1 MTGDDQPAASAADL
15 DWAVRVQ
22 RLEAEVA
29 GLRRAMAS
37 RGVIEQAKGVLA
49 ERLGCSPE
57 EAFTHL
63 STMSQRSNV
72 RLADVAASLLAS
84 MGTAGAAGSPASP
97 RTPDAAPSSDRPPDG
112 AAFVEPTASTG
123 TGDSVAGPADTVDS
137 PGGVTDIEF
146 AAAYRAV
153 GAVVAA
159 ARDLGGLADA
169 LRGCGLAPD
178 FVAIYD
184 AEDLGKPRGMSIS
197 QDAVAAGFDGTE
209 TEDIGDLALAAL
221 SDGRPVSRA
230 GGAGLSARIAAHP
243 LRGPGG
249 IVGVLAFGW
258 LAGSGGTRD
267 FTATER
273 GYLGALAPLAQR
285 AATGMWGG
293 HGHPV
298 ATALD
303 LGYDPGFLLEPVR
316 DDGGQVVDFLIE
328 YASVNVPDMAGL
340 SRAEQVGR
348 RLLDTYPHLGK
359 SGVFEAYR
367 RVLATGEPWT
377 RGAQQ
382 ETVVLDG
389 APTVIT
395 VRRRAVR
402 AGTHADAGLLVTWHR
417 DDDRVRRER
426 QLQRMEAL
434 GHFGWADWDLAGRQT
449 YWSPG
454 MFRIFDRDPSRGPL
468 PFKSLADAVSDAEQ
482 DAVTAM
488 VNAVSRGQAAGAEF
502 KLHQDGV
509 SRHVRV
515 IAEPLPA
522 GDGRVIGVLAVAQ
535 DLTEARSADERM
547 LRVQAQLA
555 EQRLNLAAQ
564 REVTRELRRVL
575 YPGVEIDVR
584 SGGVRVAGRHAA
596 PDDDLYLRGDFCDAT
611 LLDDG
616 HILFAIGDSFGSGV
630 RAGEVLARLLYPA
643 RALGNAGMTPAAVLR
658 ILNADL
664 NRDEVPPLA
673 STVVGRYCPLDRT
686 VIWAQGGH
694 LPPVR
699 LRDRGTAM
707 VDRPPGPA
715 LGLLPAPAFEQA
727 RLAVRHGDMVV
738 WMTDGMVFDRSRP
751 DSDPWPGLRR
761 ALATARR
768 TGGLNDVLALCRTD
782 AAGDE
787 ACVLVLDAGDGG
799 TDDAAGDRAPRPG
812 AHARCTSPGCAP
824 DQMPN
829 QTPAQTPG
837 QTAASGGADSA
848 ASTVS

>member
-63 STMSQRSNV
+63 SNTSQRSNV

-84 MGTAGAAGSPASP
+84 MATEAPVGPSASP
-97 RTPDAAPSSDRPPDG
+97 EIPDAAPSSDRPLGG
-112 AAFVEPTASTG
+112 AAFVEPTTSPG
-123 TGDSVAGPADTVDS
+123 TGGSVARPADTVA
-137 PGGVTDIEF
+137 PAGVADVEF

-153 GAVVAA
+153 GAAVAV
-159 ARDLGGLADA
+159 ARDLGTLAEA
-169 LRGCGLAPD
+169 LRGCGLEPD
-178 FVAIYD
+178 LVAIYD
-184 AEDLGKPRGMSIS
+184 AADLGKPRGMSIS
-197 QDAVAAGFDGTE
+197 QDAVASGFDGTE
-209 TEDIGDLALAAL
+209 TDHIGDLALAAL
-221 SDGRPVSRA
+221 SEGRPMSRS
-230 GGAGLSARIAAHP
+230 GGSGLSARMAAHP
-243 LRGPGG
+243 LRGTDG

-258 LAGSGGTRD
+258 LAGPGAIRD

-285 AATGMWGG
+285 AAAGMWSG
-293 HGHPV
+293 HGHPI

-303 LGYDPGFLLEPVR
+303 LGYDPGFLLQPVR

-328 YASVNVPDMAGL
+328 YASANVPDMAGL

-402 AGTHADAGLLVTWHR
+402 AGTSADAGLLVTWHR

-502 KLHQDGV
+502 KLHEDGV

-575 YPGVEIDVR
+575 YPGIEIDVS

-596 PDDDLYLRGDFCDAT
+596 PDDDLHLRGDFCDAT

-664 NRDEVPPLA
+664 NRDEIPPLA

-707 VDRPPGPA
+707 IERPPGPA
-715 LGLLPAPAFEQA
+715 LGLLPSPAFEQA

-738 WMTDGMVFDRSRP
+738 WMTDGMVFDRTRP

-768 TGGLNDVLALCRTD
+768 SGGLIDVLALCRTD

-787 ACVLVLDAGDGG
+787 ACVLVLDASDGG
-799 TDDAAGDRAPRPG
+799 SDDAAAVRAARAG
-812 AHARCTSPGCAP
+812 AHIRCTSPGCAP
-824 DQMPN
+824 DQ
-829 QTPAQTPG
+829 TPDQSPHQTPG
-837 QTAASGGADSA
+837 QIAASGGADSA
-848 ASTVS
+848 ASTES

>member
-1 MTGDDQPAASAADL
+1 MTGNDQPVAPAADL

-84 MGTAGAAGSPASP
+84 MGPAAPVGPAAP
-97 RTPDAAPSSDRPPDG
+97 PGDPDAAPESDGPPGG
-112 AAFVEPTASTG
+112 AAFVEPSTATG
-123 TGDSVAGPADTVDS
+123 TGRSRAVTADEAAEPAS
-137 PGGVTDIEF
+137 GVPELEF

-153 GAVVAA
+153 GAAVAD
-159 ARDLGGLADA
+159 ARDLGELAEA

-178 FVAIYD
+178 LVAVFD

-197 QDAVAAGFDGTE
+197 PDAVAAGFTGTE
-209 TEDIGDLALAAL
+209 TDDIGDLAVAAL
-221 SDGRPVSRA
+221 SGGRPIWRT
-230 GGAGLSARIAAHP
+230 GGAGLSARMAAHP
-243 LRGPGG
+243 LRGTDG

-258 LAGSGGTRD
+258 LPGPDGTRG

-285 AATGMWGG
+285 AAVGMWGG

-303 LGYDPGFLLEPVR
+303 LGYDPGFLLQPVR
-316 DDGGQVVDFLIE
+316 DESGQVVDFVIE
-328 YASVNVPDMAGL
+328 YASANVPDMAGL
-340 SRAEQVGR
+340 SRTEQVGR

-367 RVLATGEPWT
+367 RVLATGEPWL

-402 AGTHADAGLLVTWHR
+402 AGTHADSGLLVTWHR

-454 MFRIFDRDPSRGPL
+454 MFRIFGRDPSRGPL

-502 KLHQDGV
+502 KLQQDGV
-509 SRHVRV
+509 GRHIRV

-535 DLTEARSADERM
+535 DLTEARTADERM

-575 YPGVEIDVR
+575 YPGIAIDVR
-584 SGGVRVAGRHAA
+584 CGDVRVAGRHAA

-673 STVVGRYCPLDRT
+673 STVVGRYCPVDRT

-707 VDRPPGPA
+707 IERPAGPA
-715 LGLLPAPAFEQA
+715 VGLLPAPAFEQA
-727 RLAVRHGDMVV
+727 RLAVRDGDMIV
-738 WMTDGMVFDRSRP
+738 WMTDGMVFDRTRP

-761 ALATARR
+761 DLAAARR
-768 TGGLNDVLALCRTD
+768 TGGLNHVLALCRTD

-787 ACVLVLDAGDGG
+787 ACVLVLDAGDG
-799 TDDAAGDRAPRPG
+799 ASDRAAVRAHDAR
-812 AHARCTSPGCAP
+812 AHARCTSPGCGPDPTP
-824 DQMPN
+824 DQ
-829 QTPAQTPG
+829 AV
-837 QTAASGGADSA
+837 ASGGADSA
-848 ASTVS
+848 TSTES